1 MSTHRSM
8 GDIVGRDP
16 RDVGLSPSLRGGGGG
31 PMGGGGPP
39 KGGPGGGGPLRGGP
53 FIIPI
58 KQEKNGSI
66 PKLRW
71 YFDMISKTEN
81 WIGYTMFC
89 WKFISNFDTCL
100 NLKIY
105 NIIV

>member
-1 MSTHRSM
+1 MSEVNKAGFFSEFSACFKCLLNPCYHMSTHRSM

-58 KQEKNGSI
+58 KQEKELFN
-66 PKLRW
+66 
-71 YFDMISKTEN
+71 T
-81 WIGYTMFC
+81 
-89 WKFISNFDTCL
+89 
-100 NLKIY
+100 
-105 NIIV
+105 